1 MIIIEGIQV
10 DLVGSI
16 DSLLSEWAIFTVE
29 FEYDNK
35 VIVCHTFDWTVRR
48 GIINLVNKILSPKVE
63 SIDLRQSFIN
73 SKYITVE
80 INSVYKNSPSAIL
93 KNKYELIKSNMTY
106 YPYGYN
112 FLLLTN
118 NTEKPYAYTL
128 HNELIEN
135 VDASACVHI
144 KKLKRNVGRVKKPVY
159 QYSASTGLFM
169 KEHNSAKEASEYSGI
184 CKSNINMCCNGHI
197 KSAGGYVWSYEK
209 VGLIEL
215 PTDARRKEKVIL
227 TKEERN
233 KTIAKKQ
240 QEFIS
245 KNQKQ

>member
-29 FEYDNK
+29 FEYDSK
-35 VIVCHTFDWTVRR
+35 VIICHTFDWTVRR
-48 GIINLVNKILSPKVE
+48 GIINLINKILSPKVE

-80 INSVYKNSPSAIL
+80 VNSIYKNSPSTIL
-93 KNKYELIKSNMTY
+93 KNKYELIKSNITY

-112 FLLLTN
+112 FLLLAN
-118 NTEKPYAYTL
+118 NSEKPYAYLL

-135 VDASACVHI
+135 IDTSAHARI
-144 KKLKRNVGRVKKPVY
+144 EKLKRNVGRATKPVY
-159 QYSASTGLFM
+159 QYDASTGLFM
-169 KEHNSAKEASEYSGI
+169 KEHNSAKEASEYSSV

-197 KSAGGYVWSYEK
+197 KSAGGYIWSYEK
-209 VGLIEL
+209 MDIIEL
-215 PTDARRKEKVIL
+215 PTDARRKEKIIL
-227 TKEERN
+227 TKEERS
-233 KTIAKKQ
+233 KAIAEKQ
-240 QEFIS
+240 QEFIR
-245 KNQKQ
+245 KNQN